1 MKINLSATILRRS
14 ITKIFF
20 PREANRSAKTAPVNP
35 APIITASNILS
46 PPKFFAQTLPLP
58 DENKF
63 VRDNS
68 PPLDDQKIFSPREAN
83 RSAKTAPIII
93 ASNILSPSKFFA
105 QAYSLR
111 RGKSI
116 CIIGNKIH
124 ERTDAAMAEKIS
136 LRKQKKFRARQ
147 TILTAAAQQFKLHG
161 FANTSIAGIMQAAGL
176 GVGTFYNYFSSK
188 EEVLLTLAKNL
199 RARVEKSI
207 AAAKKIN
214 QSSPELLEVCCVCT
228 SKMIDENRFILP
240 LFISASEHSDKPEQ
254 IPQSLSPGF
263 RELFEEIILR
273 GQEQG
278 EFRADV
284 PANIIS
290 EMIHSIYQ
298 TTAFSKLEIS
308 FQENIRLK
316 IKILLDGIRTA
327 DKKFFRS
334 GDR

>member
-1 MKINLSATILRRS
+1 
-14 ITKIFF
+14 
-20 PREANRSAKTAPVNP
+20 
-35 APIITASNILS
+35 
-46 PPKFFAQTLPLP
+46 
-58 DENKF
+58 
-63 VRDNS
+63 
-68 PPLDDQKIFSPREAN
+68 
-83 RSAKTAPIII
+83 
-93 ASNILSPSKFFA
+93 
-105 QAYSLR
+105 
-111 RGKSI
+111 
-116 CIIGNKIH
+116 
-124 ERTDAAMAEKIS
+124 MAEKIS
-136 LRKQKKFRARQ
+136 LRKQKKFQARQ
-147 TILTAAAQQFKLHG
+147 TILNAAAQQFKRHG

-228 SKMIDENRFILP
+228 SKLIDENRFILP
-240 LFISASEHSDKPEQ
+240 LFLSASEYSDKPEQ

-273 GQEQG
+273 GQESG
-278 EFRADV
+278 EFRSDV

-290 EMIHSIYQ
+290 EMVHSIYQ

-316 IKILLDGIRTA
+316 VKILLDGIKSEVT
-327 DKKFFRS
+327 DQ
-334 GDR
+334 

>member
-1 MKINLSATILRRS
+1 
-14 ITKIFF
+14 
-20 PREANRSAKTAPVNP
+20 
-35 APIITASNILS
+35 
-46 PPKFFAQTLPLP
+46 
-58 DENKF
+58 
-63 VRDNS
+63 
-68 PPLDDQKIFSPREAN
+68 
-83 RSAKTAPIII
+83 
-93 ASNILSPSKFFA
+93 
-105 QAYSLR
+105 
-111 RGKSI
+111 
-116 CIIGNKIH
+116 
-124 ERTDAAMAEKIS
+124 MAEKIS
-136 LRKQKKFRARQ
+136 LRKQKKFQARQ
-147 TILTAAAQQFKLHG
+147 TILNAAAQQFKRHG

-240 LFISASEHSDKPEQ
+240 LFLSASEHSDKPEQ

-273 GQEQG
+273 GQESG
-278 EFRADV
+278 EFRSDV

-290 EMIHSIYQ
+290 EMVHSIYQ

-316 IKILLDGIRTA
+316 VKILLDGIKSEVT
-327 DKKFFRS
+327 DQ
-334 GDR
+334 